1 MIDID
6 LSKQQALDADPKTN
20 QQISFT
26 RNLERAGNVTIFSII
41 EEVEEKKKRIF
52 LQGHVKT
59 LLVKVLCYC

>member
-41 EEVEEKKKRIF
+41 EEVEEKKKDFFAR
-52 LQGHVKT
+52 T
-59 LLVKVLCYC
+59 CENLVS

>member
-41 EEVEEKKKRIF
+41 EEVEEKKRIF